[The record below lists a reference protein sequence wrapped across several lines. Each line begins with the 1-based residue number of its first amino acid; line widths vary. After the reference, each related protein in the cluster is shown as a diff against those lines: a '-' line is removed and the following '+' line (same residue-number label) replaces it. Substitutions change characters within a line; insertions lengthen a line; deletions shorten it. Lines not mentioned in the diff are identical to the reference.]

1 LASRES
7 KKALIEEMRATARD
21 FDVQGKK
28 DRASPIKEYKA
39 KEWFDAATKLREAAD
54 ATEYVLA

>member
-1 LASRES
+1 MASKEN
-7 KKALIEEMRATARD
+7 KKAFIEEMRATARD

-28 DRASPIKEYKA
+28 DRANPAKEYKA
-39 KEWFDAATKLREAAD
+39 REWFDAATKLREAAD